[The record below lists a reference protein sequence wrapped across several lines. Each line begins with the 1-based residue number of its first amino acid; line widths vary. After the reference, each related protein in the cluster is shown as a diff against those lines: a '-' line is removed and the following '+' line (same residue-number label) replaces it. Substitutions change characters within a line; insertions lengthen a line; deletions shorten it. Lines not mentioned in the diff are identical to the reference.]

1 MMQKYFW
8 LRQLSGLRYVTQSG
22 VLLHI
27 LKADKE
33 ENWGGGGGG
42 GENEMENNR
51 KSIGENDN

>member
-1 MMQKYFW
+1 M
-8 LRQLSGLRYVTQSG
+8 TQSG

>member
-1 MMQKYFW
+1 M
-8 LRQLSGLRYVTQSG
+8 TQSG

-33 ENWGGGGGG
+33 ENWGGGGG
-42 GENEMENNR
+42 ENEMDNNR